1 VEALKRSLLAAHR
14 RRDADDENTEEMDDE
29 GVTVE
34 DLAEDGSTTKT
45 TPRRQ
50 RPQQQ
55 QQHDHERPAVPP
67 LTTPT
72 DSSASSDTPFR
83 VDRRSGATLSFREFY
98 EEYAVKRRP
107 VIITDYFPRM
117 FSPASSPPTPASSTS
132 STSASSPSSP
142 PPHSSWN
149 MDYFRKHCGHVKAE
163 INRRLAGVRSW
174 GGLTTGP
181 TMQLRNYIDQVK
193 AGTVDPSLYLFDLS
207 LPRKCPAVMKEFT
220 VPKYFAADFMQRCRH
235 LESSKRNVADYWPS
249 LFIGRK
255 GQNSSLHIDTSG
267 THFWMAAL
275 QGRKRWVFFPPED
288 APLLDEHSHLR
299 HFGVDAFDKEGS
311 TGRFP
316 LYAYAR
322 PYTATLHPGE
332 LLFVPAGCPHQVQ
345 NVDNTV
351 AISMNYLDGSN
362 YEGALEEMGLDA
374 EAGEFVDLF
383 KDLSRS
389 DFPAT
394 MDMEQPDLPYVNP
407 DQGTSDGDSDTG
419 DKKADAGGTSRRYE
433 GYQDQLIPGLG
444 HQSYYLDG
452 KGATV
457 GSGASGTTAD
467 GSPWPI
473 GYEVVVPGEGGERV
487 QGFYRPHGMWN
498 GVPQYVNSNGYEL
511 YQNAPTPQLPH
522 PQWRIGKDPK
532 WWFYHSATGDLPPEE
547 GWRLFT
553 PTASGGY
560 GVPADEVVAGGADG
574 ASDEVVL
581 VEPAMLTP
589 VFADV

>member
-1 VEALKRSLLAAHR
+1 
-14 RRDADDENTEEMDDE
+14 M
-29 GVTVE
+29 
-34 DLAEDGSTTKT
+34 
-45 TPRRQ
+45 
-50 RPQQQ
+50 
-55 QQHDHERPAVPP
+55 
-67 LTTPT
+67 
-72 DSSASSDTPFR
+72 
-83 VDRRSGATLSFREFY
+83 
-98 EEYAVKRRP
+98 KRRP

-117 FSPASSPPTPASSTS
+117 LSSWPSASTAASTAARREERRRRREGDAEPREESSAAYISSFPASSPTS
-132 STSASSPSSP
+132 S
-142 PPHSSWN
+142 HSSWN
-149 MDYFRKHCGHVKAE
+149 MDFFREHCGHIETE
-163 INRRLAGVRSW
+163 IKRREAGAQTWAGIVE
-174 GGLTTGP
+174 GP
-181 TMQLRNYIDQVK
+181 TMRLRDYIDQVK
-193 AGTVDPSLYLFDLS
+193 AGTVDPSLYLFDFS
-207 LPRKCPAVMKEFT
+207 LPLKCPAVMKEFT

-299 HFGVDAFDKEGS
+299 HFGVDAFDTEGS

-374 EAGEFVDLF
+374 EAGEYVDLF

-394 MDMEQPDLPYVNP
+394 MDMEQPDLPYVTP
-407 DQGTSDGDSDTG
+407 DRGASDGDSDTG
-419 DKKADAGGTSRRYE
+419 DKDADADADGTSRRYE

-452 KGATV
+452 KGAKV
-457 GSGASGTTAD
+457 GSGAGGTAAD
-467 GSPWPI
+467 GSPWPT

-581 VEPAMLTP
+581 VEPPMLTP